1 MAEVPGEPRV
11 AAVFFQPPSPEAPTL
26 VYVHGNADQIGW
38 GGAYLGRVMREQ
50 HGLGFYGEGHSLD
63 SSPPCVSIILHPPM
77 TKKLNPQ
84 HGSVLGRY

>member
-1 MAEVPGEPRV
+1 VVAEVPGEPRV

-50 HGLGFYGEGHSLD
+50 HGLGFYGERVPLRF
-63 SSPPCVSIILHPPM
+63 VAALRFYHP
-77 TKKLNPQ
+77 
-84 HGSVLGRY
+84 